1 MKLLI
6 PRGPRSGSVR
16 IPASKSR
23 AHRLLICAALS
34 REETLLRC
42 EGFSRDIEA
51 TVRCLQ
57 ALGAEIEEEQGLLR
71 VTPIQEAP
79 AGECLLPCG
88 ECGATL
94 RLLLPVIGALG
105 VRACFSREGR
115 LPRRPLA
122 PLDRELTE
130 HGMYLEE
137 QGALLY
143 ASGKLRAG
151 EFRLP
156 GNVSS
161 QYISGLLLALPLLEG
176 ESRLQVTEP
185 VESEAYIRMT
195 EEVLDLAGLRFAKEH
210 KSYVVPGGQRPGL
223 SGALTVEGDW
233 SSAAFFLCAG
243 ALSEEGVLV
252 KGLDLGSTQGD
263 RAVLELLR
271 GFGAEVSETED
282 GVLCRRGELR
292 GQEID
297 AGPIPDL
304 IPVLSVLAAG
314 ARGVT
319 RIRNAGRLRLKE
331 SDRLRT
337 TADLLRD
344 LGGSAEELEDGLV
357 IRGSGALRGG
367 RAKSAGD
374 HRIAMSAAVAAC
386 LCGEPVTLDGAECV
400 EKSYP
405 RFWEDWQALEVR
417 ER

>member
-6 PRGPRSGSVR
+6 SSGPRCGAVR

-23 AHRLLICAALS
+23 AHRLLIYAALS

-42 EGFSRDIEA
+42 EGVSRDIEA
-51 TVRCLQ
+51 TVRCLRS
-57 ALGAEIEEEQGLLR
+57 LGAEIEEESGLLR
-71 VTPIQEAP
+71 VRPLRELP
-79 AGECLLPCG
+79 EGERLLPCG
-88 ECGATL
+88 ESGATL
-94 RLLLPVIGALG
+94 RLLLPLIGVLG
-105 VRACFSREGR
+105 VRACFQREGR
-115 LPRRPLA
+115 LPQRPLA

-130 HGMYLEE
+130 HGMRLEE

-143 ASGKLRAG
+143 ASGKLKAG
-151 EFRLP
+151 EYRLP

-195 EEVLDLAGLRFAKEH
+195 EEVLDLAGLRFEKES
-210 KSYVVPGGQRPGL
+210 KSYFVPGGQRPGL
-223 SGALTVEGDW
+223 SGTFTVEGDW

-252 KGLDLGSTQGD
+252 KGLDLQSTQGD

-271 GFGAEVSETED
+271 SFGASLRVTVE
-282 GVLCRRGELR
+282 GILCRRGELR

-314 ARGVT
+314 GRGDT

-337 TADLLRD
+337 TAALLRD
-344 LGGSAEELEDGLV
+344 LGGSAEELEDGLL
-357 IRGSGALRGG
+357 IRGSGALQGG
-367 RAKSAGD
+367 TANSAGD

-386 LCGEPVTLDGAECV
+386 LCREPVTLEAAESV

-405 RFWEDWQALEVR
+405 CFWEDWQALEVR

>member
-6 PRGPRSGSVR
+6 PSGPRSGSVR

-34 REETLLRC
+34 REETLLHC
-42 EGFSRDIEA
+42 EGISRDIEA
-51 TVRCLQ
+51 TVRCLHS
-57 ALGAEIEEEQGLLR
+57 LGAEIEEERGLLR
-71 VTPIQEAP
+71 VRPIQEAS

-88 ECGATL
+88 ESGATL

-105 VRACFSREGR
+105 LRACFPREGR
-115 LPRRPLA
+115 LPQRPLA

-130 HGMYLEE
+130 HGMHLEE

-151 EFRLP
+151 EYRLP

-176 ESRLQVTEP
+176 ESRLRVTEP

-195 EEVLDLAGLRFAKEH
+195 EEVLDLAGLRFTKEH
-210 KSYVVPGGQRPGL
+210 KSYFVPGGQRPGL
-223 SGALTVEGDW
+223 SGTLAVEGDW

-252 KGLDLGSTQGD
+252 KGLDLHSTQGD

-271 GFGAEVSETED
+271 SFGAEVSETED

-314 ARGVT
+314 ARGDT
-319 RIRNAGRLRLKE
+319 RIRNASRLRLKE

-337 TADLLRD
+337 TAALLRD

-357 IRGSGALRGG
+357 VHGSGSLRGG
-367 RAKSAGD
+367 PAKSAGD
-374 HRIAMSAAVAAC
+374 HRIAMSAAMAAC
-386 LCGEPVTLDGAECV
+386 LCRKPVTLEGAESV

>member
-6 PRGPRSGSVR
+6 PSGSRSGSVR

-34 REETLLRC
+34 REETILRC
-42 EGFSRDIEA
+42 EGISRDIEA
-51 TVRCLQ
+51 TIRCLR
-57 ALGAEIEEEQGLLR
+57 ALGAEIEEERGLLR
-71 VTPIQEAP
+71 VRPIQEAS

-88 ECGATL
+88 ESGATL

-105 VRACFSREGR
+105 LRACFPREGR

-122 PLDRELTE
+122 PLDREMTE
-130 HGMYLEE
+130 HGMHLEE

-143 ASGKLRAG
+143 ASGKLRGG

-176 ESRLQVTEP
+176 ESRLRVTEP

-195 EEVLDLAGLRFAKEH
+195 EEVLDLAGLRFTKEH
-210 KSYVVPGGQRPGL
+210 KSYFVPGGQRPGL
-223 SGALTVEGDW
+223 SGTLAVEGDW

-252 KGLDLGSTQGD
+252 KGLDLHSTQGD

-271 GFGAEVSETED
+271 SFGAEVSETED

-314 ARGVT
+314 ARGDT

-337 TADLLRD
+337 TAALLRD

-357 IRGSGALRGG
+357 IRGSGSLRGG
-367 RAKSAGD
+367 PAKSAGD
-374 HRIAMSAAVAAC
+374 HRIAMSAAVTAC
-386 LCGEPVTLDGAECV
+386 LCKEPVTLDGAESV

-405 RFWEDWQALEVR
+405 RFWEDWQALEGR